1 MNKESGQRIRDVNEI
16 MKLRRLILEL
26 DEEQTK
32 HKWAEDFLVSYRM
45 AS

>member
-1 MNKESGQRIRDVNEI
+1 MNNQTSQKIRDVNEM